1 MKIVAH
7 SYIHPKGAF
16 LNGQKL
22 LDATSLDKDY
32 LKAMYTALG
41 IDYPKFYKMDSLS
54 KMSLL
59 ATFLLNDF
67 LPDYKVC
74 EDNLQVIFANS
85 ASSQVTDL
93 KYIESYLS
101 AGNPSP
107 SLFVYTLPNIVSGE
121 LSIRYKWFGES
132 VFFIEEEFSSDFFLE
147 QVKYSLD
154 RGNSYC
160 LCGWVESTVNGT
172 EECFLFLIRNEREN
186 SISDN
191 LMNIL
196 KSYRN
201 E

>member
-1 MKIVAH
+1 MRIVAH

-22 LDATSLDKDY
+22 IDSSLDKDY
-32 LKAMYTALG
+32 LKTIYTTLG
-41 IDYPKFYKMDSLS
+41 LDYPKFYKMDTLS

-59 ATFLLNDF
+59 GTFLLNDY
-67 LPDYKVC
+67 LPDYKDC

-85 ASSQVTDL
+85 SSSQVTDL
-93 KYIESYLS
+93 KYIDSYLS
-101 AGNPSP
+101 AGSPSP
-107 SLFVYTLPNIVSGE
+107 SLFVYTLPNIVTGE

-132 VFFIEEEFSSDFFLE
+132 IFFIEEEFRSDFFLE
-147 QVKYSLD
+147 QAEYAIS

-160 LCGWVESTVNGT
+160 LCGWVESNVSGV
-172 EECFLFLIRNEREN
+172 EECFLFIIGDERKSN
-186 SISDN
+186 ISDN
-191 LMNIL
+191 LINIL